1 MNNTTTKTKGKYAEL
16 KERHQQMWNELPIKY
31 AFGNLQFSKMV
42 DSFGLSMDENAENY
56 YGGKLIPIGY
66 GGYIR
71 KDDVDKISEYNE
83 TVKAENKAAI
93 EAAKNN
99 EKDGKGFLFEM
110 FTTELFNHEYALTED
125 LSEALRA
132 CGVTADEI
140 NNSPYMLKALKNAC
154 DYVRKNTR
162 M

>member
-1 MNNTTTKTKGKYAEL
+1 MNNTTKKTKGKYAEL

-31 AFGNLQFSKMV
+31 AFGNLQFSKMI
-42 DSFGLSMDENAENY
+42 DSLGLSMDENAENY
-56 YGGKLIPIGY
+56 YGKKLIPIGL
-66 GGYIR
+66 GGFIH
-71 KDDVDKISEYNE
+71 KDDVDKISEFNE
-83 TVKAENKAAI
+83 TVIAEKKAAI

-99 EKDGKGFLFEM
+99 EKNGKGFLFEM
-110 FTTELFNHEYALTED
+110 FTTELFNHEYALTEN
-125 LSEALRA
+125 LSEALQA

-140 NNSPYMLKALKNAC
+140 NSNPYMLKALKNAC

>member
-56 YGGKLIPIGY
+56 YGGKLIGLIKQKTRLKQY
-66 GGYIR
+66 YQ
-71 KDDVDKISEYNE
+71 
-83 TVKAENKAAI
+83 
-93 EAAKNN
+93 
-99 EKDGKGFLFEM
+99 L
-110 FTTELFNHEYALTED
+110 L
-125 LSEALRA
+125 
-132 CGVTADEI
+132 
-140 NNSPYMLKALKNAC
+140 MLM
-154 DYVRKNTR
+154 R